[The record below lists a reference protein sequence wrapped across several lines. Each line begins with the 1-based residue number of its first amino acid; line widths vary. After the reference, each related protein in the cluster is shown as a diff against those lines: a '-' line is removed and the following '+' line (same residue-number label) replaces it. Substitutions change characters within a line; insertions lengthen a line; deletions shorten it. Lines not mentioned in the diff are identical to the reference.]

1 MNATRWQLTG
11 ALSGLGRPVHTW
23 SGGCTKWNR
32 SAMGLAKTHTLDA
45 LSVGQL
51 DHESGDAIARFPG
64 QVLVAK
70 AAGPRERRCDR
81 AFPGT
86 GARRQGSWA
95 RLLCTYHPGP
105 IRLPSSAAVS
115 RQAALRIHHRG
126 SRTSQHADGQVD
138 GHLDWTHL
146 GPSER
151 AAQPH
156 HTDRPVQRPSPKPA
170 PPATGR
176 RIRVLLPVRRSSVNI
191 SENRL
196 SGV

>member
-70 AAGPRERRCDR
+70 AAGRGSYARTTPDRFGFPRLRRSRVKRHFGYITGDLVR
-81 AFPGT
+81 ASMPTGRWTGT
-86 GARRQGSWA
+86 WTGRISVRANGQHSLTTPTGRFNVRHRNL
-95 RLLCTYHPGP
+95 RLLQRGDGYGYSF
-105 IRLPSSAAVS
+105 RSEGAPSTS
-115 RQAALRIHHRG
+115 R
-126 SRTSQHADGQVD
+126 
-138 GHLDWTHL
+138 
-146 GPSER
+146 
-151 AAQPH
+151 
-156 HTDRPVQRPSPKPA
+156 K
-170 PPATGR
+170 TG
-176 RIRVLLPVRRSSVNI
+176 
-191 SENRL
+191 
-196 SGV
+196 